1 MMRICNVNGPLQID
15 HEQESK
21 ASGRKVL
28 EIKSALMNDVGM
40 SKIRK

>member
-1 MMRICNVNGPLQID
+1 MMRTCNVNGPLQID

-28 EIKSALMNDVGM
+28 ESKSALMNDVGM